1 MQARITNEVPAEL
14 VCEFLEVVTHE
25 ILYLRKIY
33 TPEIFE
39 RERLYGIVVHKSR
52 HPELNL
58 YVSDALLSLKVSS
71 QPSHAYL
78 SLQAFFVPKS
88 PSLTGGHQARQG
100 AAGGYPHL

>member
-1 MQARITNEVPAEL
+1 MQTVLVHLLELYLAEDWWQVQAPCVHGMQARIANEVPAEL

-33 TPEIFE
+33 TREIFE

-71 QPSHAYL
+71 QASYAYL
-78 SLQAFFVPKS
+78 
-88 PSLTGGHQARQG
+88 
-100 AAGGYPHL
+100 